1 METASITFS
10 RAAPDEAWDANQTK
24 EAPQTV
30 CLACPPHNKHTA
42 HTCGT
47 RGRLNPLPRGPKKGR
62 KKGPEP
68 LAELCGACMGKG
80 GVHTCGNFDDNAA
93 PAPVAPAPPPLE
105 EEDDSSDADSAAF
118 GITSFENEEELRKAC
133 PPPPPKP
140 SRSPSPSPPRMPSP
154 PRRARQKG
162 GQKCGPWFQYWLEND
177 AAASEEFWQAL
188 GDADKRPIRVL
199 WTRKYE
205 ESLRATG
212 QSMWLQS
219 PPPLPLPLAAQQRY
233 RSHGRSPS
241 PSRTKGAGI
250 RPSPPGWRAG
260 DSLETFES
268 DRPAPVR
275 APGAVPKRYNNDKA
289 WQVKPKRPRIKDA
302 RPEVPRGT
310 RVRLADPRFRGKLGT
325 VVDHKHAW
333 YRVQLDTGG
342 VQSVRV
348 MFLQREDG
356 SPMHPEFARRMAELS
371 SDESD

>member
-93 PAPVAPAPPPLE
+93 PAPPPVAAPPPLD
-105 EEDDSSDADSAAF
+105 EDDSSDADSAAF

-133 PPPPPKP
+133 PPPPKP

-162 GQKCGPWFQYWLEND
+162 GQKCGPWFQFWLEND

-241 PSRTKGAGI
+241 P
-250 RPSPPGWRAG
+250 
-260 DSLETFES
+260 
-268 DRPAPVR
+268 
-275 APGAVPKRYNNDKA
+275 
-289 WQVKPKRPRIKDA
+289 
-302 RPEVPRGT
+302 
-310 RVRLADPRFRGKLGT
+310 
-325 VVDHKHAW
+325 
-333 YRVQLDTGG
+333 
-342 VQSVRV
+342 
-348 MFLQREDG
+348 
-356 SPMHPEFARRMAELS
+356 
-371 SDESD
+371 

>member
-80 GVHTCGNFDDNAA
+80 GVHTCGNFGDNAA
-93 PAPVAPAPPPLE
+93 PAPPPVAAPPPL

-133 PPPPPKP
+133 PPPPPNP
-140 SRSPSPSPPRMPSP
+140 SRSPSPSSPPRMPSP

-188 GDADKRPIRVL
+188 ATPTSGLLGSSGRAS
-199 WTRKYE
+199 TR
-205 ESLRATG
+205 RACG
-212 QSMWLQS
+212 PRARACGSN
-219 PPPLPLPLAAQQRY
+219 PPPLPPPARRAAALPLAREKPVAVPNQ
-233 RSHGRSPS
+233 GRRHPS
-241 PSRTKGAGI
+241 VAAGLA
-250 RPSPPGWRAG
+250 RGY
-260 DSLETFES
+260 L
-268 DRPAPVR
+268 
-275 APGAVPKRYNNDKA
+275 GAV
-289 WQVKPKRPRIKDA
+289 
-302 RPEVPRGT
+302 
-310 RVRLADPRFRGKLGT
+310 
-325 VVDHKHAW
+325 
-333 YRVQLDTGG
+333 
-342 VQSVRV
+342 
-348 MFLQREDG
+348 
-356 SPMHPEFARRMAELS
+356 
-371 SDESD
+371 